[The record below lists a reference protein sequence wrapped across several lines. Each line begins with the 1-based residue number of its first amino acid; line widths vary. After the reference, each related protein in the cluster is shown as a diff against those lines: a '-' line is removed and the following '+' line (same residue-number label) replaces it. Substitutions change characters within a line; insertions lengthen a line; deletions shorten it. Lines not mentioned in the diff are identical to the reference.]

1 MNLPSNT
8 SVALC
13 MLVVPLAAGTI
24 VNAQG
29 PILGRIDAATT
40 EGVLLPAR
48 GLQPASGRPV
58 RQVSVN
64 EAVELAL
71 DHNLGIR
78 SERFN
83 PQIQDMVV
91 ADARSVWLP
100 NLSVDVLRNNAT
112 NPASSFLAGGDD
124 QIIDKLFNNVFTVD
138 QQMPW
143 AGGRYTV
150 GWDGSRSSTTNF
162 FSSFDPILQ
171 SNMQLSYVQ
180 PLLRNFSIDAARQ
193 QVQVATTN
201 REIADV
207 GLRQAIVSTERNVRN
222 AYWDLVFAISS
233 LEVQRQS
240 LALAQESLRNNR
252 ARVEVGT
259 MAPIDIVEA
268 EAEVARN
275 EEAVIIAETAIEQ
288 GEDVLRTLIL
298 DPAAPDFWSVRIEPT
313 DEPLLRARQIDVD
326 EAIRTALD
334 RRTDLDQLR
343 AQMTNTDVN
352 IAYFSNQR
360 LPDVDLQVDYAL
372 TGLGG
377 TEFIRGLG
385 FPGPIVGQEERAFSE
400 VLGDLFS
407 NSFPTWSVGVRI
419 GYPLGRSTADA
430 NHARARLER
439 SQTEARL
446 LEVEVRVTGEVREV
460 GRRVSTNLQRVDAT
474 RIATELAAR
483 RLEAEQKKFDVGMST
498 SFLVFQAQRDLSQSR
513 NRELQAVL
521 DYIKSLVDFEAVQE
535 VPLGGGGLGVGG
547 VAPTTAGVVAPGAG
561 QAPVGGAAGIG
572 GR

>member
-8 SVALC
+8 SVAIC

-40 EGVLLPAR
+40 EGVLLPAPR
-48 GLQPASGRPV
+48 LQPASGQPV
-58 RQVSVN
+58 RRVSVN

-112 NPASSFLAGGDD
+112 NPALSFLAGGDD
-124 QIIDKLFNNVFTVD
+124 QIIDKLFNNVFTVN

-143 AGGRYTV
+143 AGGTYTV

-171 SNMQLSYVQ
+171 SNMQLSYTQ
-180 PLLRNFSIDAARQ
+180 PLLRNFSIDTARQ

-298 DPAAPDFWSVRIEPT
+298 DPTAPDFWR
-313 DEPLLRARQIDVD
+313 RAD
-326 EAIRTALD
+326 RTD
-334 RRTDLDQLR
+334 RRAAAAPPAR
-343 AQMTNTDVN
+343 SMWM
-352 IAYFSNQR
+352 R
-360 LPDVDLQVDYAL
+360 RYARRS
-372 TGLGG
+372 TG
-377 TEFIRGLG
+377 
-385 FPGPIVGQEERAFSE
+385 A
-400 VLGDLFS
+400 
-407 NSFPTWSVGVRI
+407 PTWISC
-419 GYPLGRSTADA
+419 
-430 NHARARLER
+430 AR
-439 SQTEARL
+439 
-446 LEVEVRVTGEVREV
+446 
-460 GRRVSTNLQRVDAT
+460 
-474 RIATELAAR
+474 
-483 RLEAEQKKFDVGMST
+483 K
-498 SFLVFQAQRDLSQSR
+498 
-513 NRELQAVL
+513 
-521 DYIKSLVDFEAVQE
+521 
-535 VPLGGGGLGVGG
+535 
-547 VAPTTAGVVAPGAG
+547 
-561 QAPVGGAAGIG
+561 
-572 GR
+572 